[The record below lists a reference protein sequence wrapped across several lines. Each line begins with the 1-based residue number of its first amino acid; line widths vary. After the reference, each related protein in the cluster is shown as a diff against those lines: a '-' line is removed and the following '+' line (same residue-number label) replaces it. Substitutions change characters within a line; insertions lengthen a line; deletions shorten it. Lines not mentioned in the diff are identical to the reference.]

1 MPKRNATAIE
11 ITEILT
17 LEYYSLKKTFSGDIK
32 LNTGKNEKIEPV
44 IGGNGTSKVD
54 IKNPLTKIIQ
64 EINLKFGTNFTNK
77 EKVLEKI
84 VEAFKADKKAVNCAK
99 ENSPAMFKKIIYD
112 KKFYDVCI
120 DSISQDEDLQKT
132 ITADMELAETL
143 KEELFGF
150 IYDNLR

>member
-1 MPKRNATAIE
+1 M
-11 ITEILT
+11 
-17 LEYYSLKKTFSGDIK
+17 
-32 LNTGKNEKIEPV
+32 
-44 IGGNGTSKVD
+44 D

-99 ENSPAMFKKIIYD
+99 ENSLAMFKKIIYD
-112 KKFYDVCI
+112 KKFYDICI

-132 ITADMELAETL
+132 ITTDMELAETL